1 MKEIKL
7 IKLKE
12 QDWDNFETLGGK
24 ECEKNTFTY
33 GSGID
38 MTAEFH
44 KMARDLAAMY
54 YGER

>member
-54 YGER
+54 YG